1 MAWNLWFLKEDKS
14 PQDDSRLEEMIM
26 EFRQIL
32 PPTCAT
38 AQAID
43 QREPWEQIALKA
55 IDDGYIEFADEF
67 NAFVETCL
75 RRGT

>member
-1 MAWNLWFLKEDKS
+1 MAWNLLRREEVKLVQS
-14 PQDDSRLEEMIM
+14 ASRLEEIIM
-26 EFRQIL
+26 EFRRIL
-32 PPTCAT
+32 PAKSAT

-43 QREPWEQIALKA
+43 QHEPWEQIALKA
-55 IDDGYIEFADEF
+55 IDEGYIKFADEF